1 MAHSRTVDGRNP
13 FASLGPWE
21 TIVAIYRRIESFR
34 WVSWVVENPCLLSI
48 GSFRWVSWAVRCEW
62 ISQPSEVRFPPNFP
76 PRLRHQRRWRGR
88 GPCLPGLKAPVA
100 GTLLEQRKTAQLPTN
115 RCPISTSS
123 SPELKSR
130 PQAKPPILGWF
141 PGASLNFH
149 QKRTAGLASSPRSPA
164 KRNDTCSALVS
175 GFGGNYPSNPL
186 RPKNARNWIAG
197 NQDSPLKWF
206 CQKSKTQELRVIL
219 HFHFCWKEGNPDTK
233 PTHLK
238 PRPINLQNR

>member
-1 MAHSRTVDGRNP
+1 MDFATLRSTVSTKFHPPPSAPAPVERTGAVPARPESPGR
-13 FASLGPWE
+13 
-21 TIVAIYRRIESFR
+21 RD
-34 WVSWVVENPCLLSI
+34 
-48 GSFRWVSWAVRCEW
+48 
-62 ISQPSEVRFPPNFP
+62 PPGAT
-76 PRLRHQRRWRGR
+76 PRLSSPPIGVPFLQA
-88 GPCLPGLKAPVA
+88 AP
-100 GTLLEQRKTAQLPTN
+100 R
-115 RCPISTSS
+115 SS
-123 SPELKSR
+123 SPV
-130 PQAKPPILGWF
+130 PNQAKPPILGWF
-141 PGASLNFH
+141 PEASLNFH